1 MTTVKVNPCQ
11 SSSWQTKTLAV
22 YSPFGSDL
30 VVHPKDVQMLSH
42 ANKIS
47 FKQSWKIYEYFL
59 RTKLAPEIPIRLNL
73 LSNYVFVYAF
83 DFSLVIV

>member
-1 MTTVKVNPCQ
+1 MSVVLLADENTRRIQ
-11 SSSWQTKTLAV
+11 SVWLI
-22 YSPFGSDL
+22 
-30 VVHPKDVQMLSH
+30 VHPKDVQMLSH

>member
-1 MTTVKVNPCQ
+1 MSVVLLADENTRRIQ
-11 SSSWQTKTLAV
+11 SVWLRPRR
-22 YSPFGSDL
+22 SPEGC
-30 VVHPKDVQMLSH
+30 QMLSH

-59 RTKLAPEIPIRLNL
+59 RTKVAPEIPIRLNL